1 MSHTQIVFP
10 SGRRRI
16 TRVMRI
22 GRAIWH
28 DTSALLR
35 EFRVPI
41 LALLIAIFG
50 GGWLYGELHFLA
62 RGERIAFAD
71 LPYDMIQLMSLQGI
85 PEEKP
90 PAEPYLVVFWYL
102 LPLIGIYVVGRG
114 AVDFGRLF
122 FDRSGRRNAWEEAVA
137 STYRNHV
144 IVVGVGHVGLR
155 IVRQLVGMGFEVTAV
170 DANLSA
176 EKDQELSQLS
186 VPLVIGDGRQPVTLE
201 KAGLL
206 YARALII
213 STSDDHINLEMTMR
227 ARDLNPDVRIIVR
240 MWDSTFA
247 RQLNRFMGVEAV
259 LSASDLAAP
268 AFAGAAIGIEV
279 TQTIKVHGVDYSMI
293 RLQVEPGSF
302 MEDETIGNLQDQHD
316 LDIVLHARDGDAL
329 VHPEGNIRVKSGDV
343 LVLFARHSRI
353 IDLVAQKKIAGR

>member
-1 MSHTQIVFP
+1 MSRTQIVFP

-16 TRVMRI
+16 TRMTRIMR
-22 GRAIWH
+22 AVWH

-35 EFRVPI
+35 EFRLPI
-41 LALLIAIFG
+41 LALLIATLG

-62 RGERIAFAD
+62 RGERISFAD

-85 PEEKP
+85 PEEQP
-90 PAEPYLVVFWYL
+90 PEEPYLIIFWYL
-102 LPLIGIYVVGRG
+102 LPLVGIYVVGRG

-144 IVVGVGHVGLR
+144 IVIGVGHVGLR
-155 IVRQLVGMGFEVTAV
+155 IVRQLVSMGFEVAAIDV
-170 DANLSA
+170 NLST
-176 EKDQELSQLS
+176 EKDQELSMLS
-186 VPLVIGDGRQPVTLE
+186 VPLVIGDGRLPVTME
-201 KAGLL
+201 KAGLRF
-206 YARALII
+206 ARALII
-213 STSDDHINLEMTMR
+213 ATSDDHVNLEMTMR

-268 AFAGAAIGIEV
+268 AFAGAAVGIEV

-293 RLQVEPGSF
+293 RLQVEPDSF
-302 MEDETIGNLQDQHD
+302 MHDETIAKLQNEHD

-329 VHPEGNIRVKSGDV
+329 VHPEGNIRVISGDT
-343 LVLFARHSRI
+343 LVLFARHSQI
-353 IDLVAQKKIAGR
+353 IDLVARER

>member
-1 MSHTQIVFP
+1 M
-10 SGRRRI
+10 
-16 TRVMRI
+16 M
-22 GRAIWH
+22 
-28 DTSALLR
+28 R
-35 EFRVPI
+35 EFRLPI
-41 LALLIAIFG
+41 LALLIATLG
-50 GGWLYGELHFLA
+50 GGWVYGELHFLA
-62 RGERIAFAD
+62 RGERISFAD

-85 PEEKP
+85 PEEHP
-90 PAEPYLVVFWYL
+90 PSEPYLIVFWYV

-144 IVVGVGHVGLR
+144 IVIGVGHVGLR
-155 IVRQLVGMGFEVTAV
+155 IVRQLVSMGFEVAAI

-176 EKDQELSQLS
+176 EKDQELSVLR
-186 VPLVIGDGRQPVTLE
+186 VPLVIGDGRLPTMME
-201 KAGLL
+201 KAGLRF
-206 YARALII
+206 ARALII
-213 STSDDHINLEMTMR
+213 ATSDDHVNLEMTMR

-268 AFAGAAIGIEV
+268 AFAGAAVGIEV

-293 RLQVEPGSF
+293 RLQVEPESF
-302 MEDETIGNLQDQHD
+302 MADETIGNLQRDHD

-329 VHPEGNIRVKSGDV
+329 VHPEGSIRVKSGDT
-343 LVLFARHSRI
+343 LVLFARHSQI
-353 IDLVAQKKIAGR
+353 IDIVASER